1 MAIEEKTIAIGKR
14 IKISKT
20 QQQIL
25 LAVLGASLATGICA
39 VLAVYFV
46 KTIFFNAKV
55 ITAKDESIVSYEK
68 TIKNVG
74 ICVDTNDDG
83 RYNNDELKNCDP
95 DAINAEDLPNT
106 LRYNVMVNMANN
118 TDLEEVGRN
127 SLDECYGRDDKK
139 VDFTALYNKAETD
152 EQRMYYLYMT
162 RMCSALR
169 VIPDALPA
177 QKNTEALMASLNQ
190 IFILSDWTPESLA
203 PSDVVPNVQIEGLQ
217 VIPLSLIVEAN
228 SEKTLNVLDN
238 IEKSIRTFEVSSATI
253 SWSGE
258 DRLELRASAN
268 SYYTDSVSVQENT
281 RTVYA
286 TEKAEQNAK
295 GGKK

>member
-1 MAIEEKTIAIGKR
+1 MAEEKTIAIGKR
-14 IKISKT
+14 IKITKT
-20 QQQIL
+20 QQHIL

-39 VLAVYFV
+39 VLAVYLV
-46 KTIFFNAKV
+46 KTISFNAKV
-55 ITAKDESIVSYEK
+55 IAAKDEAIVNYEK

-74 ICVDTNDDG
+74 ICVDTNGDG
-83 RYNNDELKNCDP
+83 RYNNEELNKCDP
-95 DAINAEDLPNT
+95 NAINAEDLPNT

-118 TDLEEVGRN
+118 TDLEEVGRA
-127 SLDECYGRDDKK
+127 SLDECYGVDGKK
-139 VDFTALYNKAETD
+139 VNFTNLYNRAETN

-177 QKNTEALMASLNQ
+177 QRNTEALMASLNQ
-190 IFILSDWTPESLA
+190 IFLLSNWVPESLA
-203 PSDVVPNVQIEGLQ
+203 PSDVVPKTKIEGLE

-228 SEKTLNVLDN
+228 SKTTLNVLDN

-268 SYYTDSVSVQENT
+268 SFYTNSVTVQEST
-281 RTVYA
+281 KVVYA
-286 TEKAEQNAK
+286 SEKAQQDAK